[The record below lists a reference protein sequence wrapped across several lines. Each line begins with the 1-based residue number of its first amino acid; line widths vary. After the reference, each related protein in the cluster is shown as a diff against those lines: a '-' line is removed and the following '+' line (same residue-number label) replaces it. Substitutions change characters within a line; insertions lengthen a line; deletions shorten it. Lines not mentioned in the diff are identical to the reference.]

1 MKYNT
6 IIFDLDGTLI
16 DTIEDLGTAVNHAL
30 GLRGLALHS
39 MAEYKDM
46 VGHGVR
52 NLVKD
57 ALAGSLG
64 RQPEDAL
71 VDSALADFVD
81 YYVAHIDVHTRPY
94 PGIQALLSKLQGKGL
109 KLAVASNKFQEGAEK
124 LVKEFFPDIRFVA
137 VLGNSPE
144 LPLKPDAAVVQL
156 VLDKAGVSREE
167 AVFVGD
173 SATDMKTAANG
184 GVRSIGV
191 SWGFRPRTDL
201 EQSGAMDIADSAEQL
216 FEKI

>member
-1 MKYNT
+1 MTKLA
-6 IIFDLDGTLI
+6 IFDLDGTLI

-216 FEKI
+216 FDKI

>member
-1 MKYNT
+1 MTKLA
-6 IIFDLDGTLI
+6 IFDLDGTLI
-16 DTIEDLGTAVNHAL
+16 DTIEDLGPAVNPAL
-30 GLRGLALHS
+30 GLRGLPQHS
-39 MAEYKDM
+39 IAQYRDM
-46 VGHGVR
+46 VGHGIR
-52 NLVKD
+52 QLVIN
-57 ALAGSLG
+57 ALGPAAGDPLTD
-64 RQPEDAL
+64 E
-71 VDSALADFVD
+71 VLADFVD

-94 PGIQALLSKLQGKGL
+94 PGMQQLLADLQKKGIRL
-109 KLAVASNKFQEGAEK
+109 SVASNKFQQGTEK
-124 LVKEFFPDIRFVA
+124 LVREFFPDIHFVA

-156 VLDKAGVSREE
+156 IMEKAGVSREE
-167 AVFVGD
+167 TVFVGD

-201 EQSGAMDIADSAEQL
+201 QESGAMDIADSAEEL

>member
-1 MKYNT
+1 MTKLA
-6 IIFDLDGTLI
+6 IFDLDGTLI

-57 ALAGSLG
+57 ALAESLG

>member
-1 MKYNT
+1 MTKLA
-6 IIFDLDGTLI
+6 IFDLDGTLI

-71 VDSALADFVD
+71 VDAALADFVD

>member
-1 MKYNT
+1 MTKLA
-6 IIFDLDGTLI
+6 IFDLDGTLI

-30 GLRGLALHS
+30 GLRGLPQHS
-39 MAEYKDM
+39 IAQYGDM
-46 VGHGVR
+46 VGHGIR
-52 NLVKD
+52 QLVIN
-57 ALAGSLG
+57 ALGPAAGDPLTD
-64 RQPEDAL
+64 E
-71 VDSALADFVD
+71 VLADFVD
-81 YYVAHIDVHTRPY
+81 YYLTHIDVHTRPY
-94 PGIQALLSKLQGKGL
+94 PGMQQLLADLQKKGIRL
-109 KLAVASNKFQEGAEK
+109 SVASNKFQQGAEK
-124 LVKEFFPDIRFVA
+124 LVREFFPDIHFVA

-156 VLDKAGVSREE
+156 IMEKAGVSREE
-167 AVFVGD
+167 TVFVGD

-201 EQSGAMDIADSAEQL
+201 QESGAMDIADSAEEL

>member
-1 MKYNT
+1 MTKLA
-6 IIFDLDGTLI
+6 IFDLDGTLI

-71 VDSALADFVD
+71 VDAALADFVD

-94 PGIQALLSKLQGKGL
+94 PGIPQLLARLQEKGL

-201 EQSGAMDIADSAEQL
+201 EQSGAMDIADNAEQL

>member
-1 MKYNT
+1 MT
-6 IIFDLDGTLI
+6 TLAIFDLDGTLI

-39 MAEYKDM
+39 MAEYRDM

>member
-1 MKYNT
+1 MTKLA
-6 IIFDLDGTLI
+6 IFDLDGTLI

-81 YYVAHIDVHTRPY
+81 SYVAHIDVHTRPY

>member
-1 MKYNT
+1 MTKLA
-6 IIFDLDGTLI
+6 IFDLDGTLI

-30 GLRGLALHS
+30 GLRGLPQHS
-39 MAEYKDM
+39 IAQYRDM
-46 VGHGVR
+46 VGHGIR
-52 NLVKD
+52 RLVIN
-57 ALAGSLG
+57 ALGPAAGDPLTD
-64 RQPEDAL
+64 E
-71 VDSALADFVD
+71 VLADFVD

-94 PGIQALLSKLQGKGL
+94 PGMQQLLADLQKKGIRL
-109 KLAVASNKFQEGAEK
+109 SVASNKFQQGTEK
-124 LVKEFFPDIRFVA
+124 LVREFFPDIHFVA

-156 VLDKAGVSREE
+156 IMEKAGVSREE
-167 AVFVGD
+167 TVFVGD

-201 EQSGAMDIADSAEQL
+201 QESGAMDIADSAEEL

>member
-1 MKYNT
+1 MTKLA
-6 IIFDLDGTLI
+6 IFDLDGTLI

-191 SWGFRPRTDL
+191 SSGFRPRTDL

>member
-1 MKYNT
+1 MTKLA
-6 IIFDLDGTLI
+6 IFDLDGTLI

-30 GLRGLALHS
+30 GLRGLPQHS
-39 MAEYKDM
+39 IAQYRDM
-46 VGHGVR
+46 VGHGIR
-52 NLVKD
+52 QLVIN
-57 ALAGSLG
+57 ALGPAAGDPLTD
-64 RQPEDAL
+64 E
-71 VDSALADFVD
+71 VLADFVD
-81 YYVAHIDVHTRPY
+81 YYVAHIDVHSRPY
-94 PGIQALLSKLQGKGL
+94 PGMQQLLADLQKKGIRL
-109 KLAVASNKFQEGAEK
+109 SVASNKFQQGTEK
-124 LVKEFFPDIRFVA
+124 LVREFFPDIHFVA

-156 VLDKAGVSREE
+156 IMGKAGVSREE
-167 AVFVGD
+167 TVFVGD

-201 EQSGAMDIADSAEQL
+201 QESGAMDIADSAEEL

>member
-1 MKYNT
+1 MTKLA
-6 IIFDLDGTLI
+6 IFDLDGTLI

-39 MAEYKDM
+39 MAEYRDM

-109 KLAVASNKFQEGAEK
+109 KLAVASNQFQEGAEK

>member
-1 MKYNT
+1 MTKLA
-6 IIFDLDGTLI
+6 IFDLDGTLI

-124 LVKEFFPDIRFVA
+124 LVKEFFPDISFVA

>member
-1 MKYNT
+1 MTKLA
-6 IIFDLDGTLI
+6 IFDLDGTLI

-30 GLRGLALHS
+30 GLRGLPQHS
-39 MAEYKDM
+39 IAQYRDM
-46 VGHGVR
+46 VGHGIR
-52 NLVKD
+52 QLVIN
-57 ALAGSLG
+57 ALGPAAGDPLTD
-64 RQPEDAL
+64 E
-71 VDSALADFVD
+71 VLADFVD

-94 PGIQALLSKLQGKGL
+94 PGMQQLLADLQKKGIRL
-109 KLAVASNKFQEGAEK
+109 SVASNKFQQGTEK
-124 LVKEFFPDIRFVA
+124 LVREFFPDIHFVA

-156 VLDKAGVSREE
+156 IMEKAGVSREE
-167 AVFVGD
+167 TVFVGD

-201 EQSGAMDIADSAEQL
+201 QESGAMDIADSTEEL

>member
-1 MKYNT
+1 MTKLA
-6 IIFDLDGTLI
+6 IFDLDGTLI

-109 KLAVASNKFQEGAEK
+109 KLAGASNKFQEGAEK

>member
-1 MKYNT
+1 MTKHA
-6 IIFDLDGTLI
+6 IFDLDGTLI

-71 VDSALADFVD
+71 VDAALADFVD

>member
-1 MKYNT
+1 MTKLA
-6 IIFDLDGTLI
+6 IFDLDGTLI

-39 MAEYKDM
+39 MAEYRDM

-94 PGIQALLSKLQGKGL
+94 PGIPQLLARLQEKGL

>member
-1 MKYNT
+1 MTKLA
-6 IIFDLDGTLI
+6 IFDLDGTLI

-64 RQPEDAL
+64 RQPEDAF

-94 PGIQALLSKLQGKGL
+94 PGIQALLSKLQCKGL

>member
-1 MKYNT
+1 MTKLA
-6 IIFDLDGTLI
+6 IFDLDGTLI

-30 GLRGLALHS
+30 GLRGLPQHS
-39 MAEYKDM
+39 IAQYRDM
-46 VGHGVR
+46 VGHGIR
-52 NLVKD
+52 QLVII
-57 ALAGSLG
+57 ALGPAAGDPLTD
-64 RQPEDAL
+64 E
-71 VDSALADFVD
+71 VLADFVD

-94 PGIQALLSKLQGKGL
+94 PGMQQLLADLQKKGIRL
-109 KLAVASNKFQEGAEK
+109 SVASNKFQQGTEK
-124 LVKEFFPDIRFVA
+124 LVREFFPDIHFVA

-156 VLDKAGVSREE
+156 IMEKAGVSREE
-167 AVFVGD
+167 TVFVGD

-201 EQSGAMDIADSAEQL
+201 QESGAMDIADSAEEL

>member
-1 MKYNT
+1 MTKLA
-6 IIFDLDGTLI
+6 IFDLDGTLI

-124 LVKEFFPDIRFVA
+124 LVQELFPDIRFVA

>member
-1 MKYNT
+1 MTKLA
-6 IIFDLDGTLI
+6 IFDLDGTLI

-64 RQPEDAL
+64 RKPEDAL
-71 VDSALADFVD
+71 VDLALADFVD

-156 VLDKAGVSREE
+156 IMEKAGVSREE

-201 EQSGAMDIADSAEQL
+201 EQSGAMDIADSAEEL

>member
-1 MKYNT
+1 MTKLS
-6 IIFDLDGTLI
+6 IFDLDGTLI

>member
-1 MKYNT
+1 MTKLA
-6 IIFDLDGTLI
+6 IFDLDGTLI

-39 MAEYKDM
+39 MAEYRDM

-71 VDSALADFVD
+71 VDSVLADFVD

>member
-1 MKYNT
+1 MTKLA
-6 IIFDLDGTLI
+6 IFDLDGTLI

-39 MAEYKDM
+39 MAEYRDM

-173 SATDMKTAANG
+173 SVTDMKTAANG

>member
-1 MKYNT
+1 MTKLA
-6 IIFDLDGTLI
+6 IFDLDGTLI
-16 DTIEDLGTAVNHAL
+16 DTIEDLGTAVNYAL

-39 MAEYKDM
+39 MAEYRDM

-137 VLGNSPE
+137 VMGNSPE

>member
-1 MKYNT
+1 
-6 IIFDLDGTLI
+6 
-16 DTIEDLGTAVNHAL
+16 
-30 GLRGLALHS
+30 
-39 MAEYKDM
+39 M

-167 AVFVGD
+167 AIFVGD

-201 EQSGAMDIADSAEQL
+201 QASGAMDIADNAEEL

>member
-1 MKYNT
+1 MTKLA
-6 IIFDLDGTLI
+6 IFDLDGTLI

-71 VDSALADFVD
+71 VDAALADFVD

-94 PGIQALLSKLQGKGL
+94 PGIPQLLARLQEKGL

>member
-1 MKYNT
+1 MTKLA
-6 IIFDLDGTLI
+6 IFDLDGTLI

-30 GLRGLALHS
+30 GLRGLPQHS
-39 MAEYKDM
+39 IAQYRDM
-46 VGHGVR
+46 VGHGIR
-52 NLVKD
+52 QLVIN
-57 ALAGSLG
+57 ALGPAAGDPLTD
-64 RQPEDAL
+64 E
-71 VDSALADFVD
+71 VLADFVD

-94 PGIQALLSKLQGKGL
+94 PGMQQLLADLQKKGIRL
-109 KLAVASNKFQEGAEK
+109 SVASNKFQQGTEK
-124 LVKEFFPDIRFVA
+124 LVREFFPDIHFVA

-156 VLDKAGVSREE
+156 ILEKAGVSREE
-167 AVFVGD
+167 TVFVGD

-201 EQSGAMDIADSAEQL
+201 QESGAMDIADSAEEL

>member
-1 MKYNT
+1 MTKLA
-6 IIFDLDGTLI
+6 IFDLDGTLI

-30 GLRGLALHS
+30 GLRGLPQHS
-39 MAEYKDM
+39 IAQYRDM
-46 VGHGVR
+46 VGHGIR
-52 NLVKD
+52 QLVMN
-57 ALAGSLG
+57 ALGPAAGDPLTD
-64 RQPEDAL
+64 E
-71 VDSALADFVD
+71 VLADFVD

-94 PGIQALLSKLQGKGL
+94 PGMQQLLADLQKKGIRL
-109 KLAVASNKFQEGAEK
+109 SVASNKFQQGTEK
-124 LVKEFFPDIRFVA
+124 LVREFFPDIHFVA

-156 VLDKAGVSREE
+156 IMKKAGVSREE
-167 AVFVGD
+167 TVFVGD

-201 EQSGAMDIADSAEQL
+201 QESGAMDIADSAEEL

>member
-1 MKYNT
+1 MTKLA
-6 IIFDLDGTLI
+6 IFDLDGTLI

-30 GLRGLALHS
+30 GLRGLPQHS
-39 MAEYKDM
+39 IAQYRDM
-46 VGHGVR
+46 VGHGIR
-52 NLVKD
+52 QLLIN
-57 ALAGSLG
+57 ALGPAAGDPLTD
-64 RQPEDAL
+64 E
-71 VDSALADFVD
+71 VLADFVD

-94 PGIQALLSKLQGKGL
+94 PGMQQLLADLQKKGIRL
-109 KLAVASNKFQEGAEK
+109 SVASNKFQQGTEK
-124 LVKEFFPDIRFVA
+124 LVREFFPDIHFVA

-156 VLDKAGVSREE
+156 IMEKAGVSREE
-167 AVFVGD
+167 TVFVGD

-201 EQSGAMDIADSAEQL
+201 QESGAMDIADSAEEL

>member
-1 MKYNT
+1 MTKLA
-6 IIFDLDGTLI
+6 IFDLDGTLI

-57 ALAGSLG
+57 ALAGS
-64 RQPEDAL
+64 RHTQPEDAL

>member
-1 MKYNT
+1 MTKLA
-6 IIFDLDGTLI
+6 IFDLDGTLI

-39 MAEYKDM
+39 MAEYRDM

-81 YYVAHIDVHTRPY
+81 FYVAHIDVHTRPY